1 MILRSGFWWLIPDQ
15 ERNISGD
22 GSVVPERYRKD
33 GASTAC
39 GSIRRYFRGLG
50 TFFCFPVEAAVKVAD
65 ALYRMDS
72 IRLENALS
80 ILPPAEHKAFLNRN
94 TVDLVV
100 LYDSA
105 STSFPKPGAEP
116 TAPGRL
122 FSIIFENEFR
132 KSLARSPVLLVG
144 GYQAWREEV
153 ERRKRRDGAGAGY
166 VAVGKGPPPVISYV
180 LLVVSRVSL
189 IVLQG
194 QETERRFRVARDEGS
209 AAGYR
214 SVPVVGVFKKY
225 HGQCES
231 HVDITGPANGW
242 QFNPPYPQSMV
253 GLGQSYNGQPLI
265 PHSSASATYRSQPSA
280 YSSSPY
286 ASAAP
291 TPPPL
296 ASTSPGPLSRKR
308 SDYVDQHNKPYSG
321 YQGHAARASMDYPQ
335 IHHPSIPQPPPAAAT
350 SSSER
355 QESRPRAD
363 RSASIISFDGL
374 SRLPE
379 SDDMMY
385 WNDAAL
391 GISGLKNLGK

>member
-1 MILRSGFWWLIPDQ
+1 MGPSSLL
-15 ERNISGD
+15 
-22 GSVVPERYRKD
+22 
-33 GASTAC
+33 
-39 GSIRRYFRGLG
+39 
-50 TFFCFPVEAAVKVAD
+50 
-65 ALYRMDS
+65 
-72 IRLENALS
+72 
-80 ILPPAEHKAFLNRN
+80 
-94 TVDLVV
+94 
-100 LYDSA
+100 
-105 STSFPKPGAEP
+105 EP
-116 TAPGRL
+116 T
-122 FSIIFENEFR
+122 
-132 KSLARSPVLLVG
+132 
-144 GYQAWREEV
+144 
-153 ERRKRRDGAGAGY
+153 
-166 VAVGKGPPPVISYV
+166 
-180 LLVVSRVSL
+180 SR
-189 IVLQG
+189 
-194 QETERRFRVARDEGS
+194 TDT
-209 AAGYR
+209 
-214 SVPVVGVFKKY
+214 P
-225 HGQCES
+225 
-231 HVDITGPANGW
+231 

-253 GLGQSYNGQPLI
+253 GLAPPYNGQPMI
-265 PHSSASATYRSQPSA
+265 PHSSASATYRSQSA

-321 YQGHAARASMDYPQ
+321 YQGHAPRASMDYPQ